1 VNWKKLIVVL
11 GVLALA
17 GAAVYFV
24 RGGSKPKTPEKQLPT
39 AAAKRMDLA
48 IVAEASGLLEPIR
61 VVEVK
66 SKASGEV
73 QRVLVETGTRVEQG
87 ALLTEIDPRDV
98 QNALSQAEADLES
111 ARVRLQT
118 VDAQRKRMEELRASG
133 VVTQDELET
142 SVDASATARAA
153 MVRADTNLQ
162 LARIRRQDVT
172 IRAPIAGT
180 ILEKAIEPG
189 QIIAS
194 ATSNVS
200 GGTTLFKMADLSE
213 MQVRAK
219 VDETDIGKIQP
230 GMEARVS
237 LEAYPNRSFTGEV
250 VKIEPQAVVE
260 QNVTLFP
267 VLIRLKNSEGLL
279 KPGMNAEVSIEV
291 ASRNGVVAIPNTAV
305 ASMREAGSAAA
316 ALGLDEQAVRA
327 QLRPGGG
334 GSPGAGDPS
343 GAGGAPGAGGASGAG
358 APPGAG
364 APSAEGAP
372 AAAPS
377 PECAALLERVR
388 SGGGFSSLS
397 EEDREKLRACR
408 PAGMA
413 TEASFRTRGGGGSR
427 ESRGGNADRRPGVIF
442 VQQEGGP
449 QPRRVMLGLSDW
461 DNTEVISGLQEGE
474 QVYLISVAQ
483 LQQQQQQSLDR
494 MRQRTGGIIPGA
506 GGGGPRGGGGR

>member
-1 VNWKKLIVVL
+1 
-11 GVLALA
+11 
-17 GAAVYFV
+17 
-24 RGGSKPKTPEKQLPT
+24 
-39 AAAKRMDLA
+39 
-48 IVAEASGLLEPIR
+48 
-61 VVEVK
+61 
-66 SKASGEV
+66 
-73 QRVLVETGTRVEQG
+73 
-87 ALLTEIDPRDV
+87 V

-111 ARVRLQT
+111 ARVRQQT

-153 MVRADTNLQ
+153 LVRADTNLQ

-172 IRAPIAGT
+172 IKAPIAGT
-180 ILEKAIEPG
+180 ILEKTIEPG

-200 GGTTLFKMADLSE
+200 GGTTLLKMADLSE

-267 VLIRLKNSEGLL
+267 VLIHLKNSEGLL

-305 ASMREAGSAAA
+305 VSMREAGSAAA

-334 GSPGAGDPS
+334 APGTGDPPV
-343 GAGGAPGAGGASGAG
+343 AGGAPGAGV
-358 APPGAG
+358 PPGAG

-377 PECAALLERVR
+377 PECAALLERMR

-397 EEDREKLRACR
+397 DADREKLRACR

-413 TEASFRTRGGGGSR
+413 TEASFRSRSGGGSGQG
-427 ESRGGNADRRPGVIF
+427 RGGNADRRPGVIF

-474 QVYLISVAQ
+474 QVYLVSVAQ

-494 MRQRTGGIIPGA
+494 MRQRTGGVFPGA
-506 GGGGPRGGGGR
+506 GGGGTRGGGGR

>member
-1 VNWKKLIVVL
+1 MNWKRLFLIIAVL
-11 GVLALA
+11 SLA
-17 GAAVYFV
+17 GGAVFYV
-24 RGGSKPKTPEKQLPT
+24 RDRSKQKGSEHPLPT

-48 IVAEASGLLEPIR
+48 IVADASGLLEPIR

-73 QRVLVETGTRVEQG
+73 LRVLVETGTQVAQG
-87 ALLTEIDPRDV
+87 ALMAEIDPRDV

-111 ARVRLQT
+111 ARVKVQV

-133 VVTQDELET
+133 VVTQQELET
-142 SVDASATARAA
+142 SVDAAATARAA

-180 ILEKAIEPG
+180 ILDRTIEPG

-200 GGTTLFKMADLSE
+200 GGTTLFKMADLSD

-219 VDETDIGKIQP
+219 IDETDIGKIQP
-230 GMEARVS
+230 GMTAKVS
-237 LEAYPNRSFTGEV
+237 LEAYPGRAFTGDV

-267 VLIRLKNSEGLL
+267 VLIHLKNSEGLL

-291 ASRNGVVAIPNTAV
+291 SSRNNVIAIPNSAV
-305 ASMREAGSAAA
+305 VGMREAATAAG
-316 ALGLDEQAVRA
+316 ALGLDEAAVRA
-327 QLRPGGG
+327 QLRPPGGG
-334 GSPGAGDPS
+334 GGW
-343 GAGGAPGAGGASGAG
+343 GAPAGS
-358 APPGAG
+358 G
-364 APSAEGAP
+364 APSSPGEPVPASATAP
-372 AAAPS
+372 AAEPS
-377 PECAALLERVR
+377 PECKALFERLHSDGGFAAL
-388 SGGGFSSLS
+388 SDA
-397 EEDREKLRACR
+397 DREQLRQCR
-408 PAGMA
+408 PAGA
-413 TEASFRTRGGGGSR
+413 GAAEGSGGRFRSHGGGSGQG
-427 ESRGGNADRRPGVIF
+427 RGGNADRRPGVIF
-442 VQQEGGP
+442 VQQDGAP

-461 DNTEVISGLQEGE
+461 DNTEVISGLEEGE
-474 QVYLISVAQ
+474 QVYLVSVAQ

-494 MRQRTGGIIPGA
+494 MRQRNGGVIPGA
-506 GGGGPRGGGGR
+506 GGGGSRGGGGR

>member
-1 VNWKKLIVVL
+1 MNWKKLILIV
-11 GVLALA
+11 GVLALIGA
-17 GAAVYFV
+17 GVYFA
-24 RGGSKPKTPEKQLPT
+24 RGRSQPKTPTSQLPT
-39 AAAKRMDLA
+39 AAARRMDLA

-73 QRVLVETGTRVEQG
+73 QNVLVETGARVEQG
-87 ALLTEIDPRDV
+87 TLLAEIDPRDV

-118 VDAQRKRMEELRASG
+118 VEAQRKRMEELRASG
-133 VVTQDELET
+133 VVTQQELET
-142 SVDASATARAA
+142 SVDAAATARAA
-153 MVRADTNLQ
+153 LVRADTNLQ

-172 IRAPIAGT
+172 IRAPVAGT
-180 ILEKAIEPG
+180 ILERTIEPG
-189 QIIAS
+189 LIIAS

-213 MQVRAK
+213 MQARAK

-237 LEAYPNRSFTGEV
+237 LEAYPNRTFTGEV

-267 VLIRLKNSEGLL
+267 VLIRLKNTEGLL
-279 KPGMNAEVSIEV
+279 RPGMNAEVSIEV

-305 ASMREAGSAAA
+305 VAMREAASAAT
-316 ALGLDEQAVRA
+316 ALGLDEAAVRA
-327 QLRPGGG
+327 QLRP
-334 GSPGAGDPS
+334 
-343 GAGGAPGAGGASGAG
+343 
-358 APPGAG
+358 AG
-364 APSAEGAP
+364 APSNAGLPGGGDPSAAGGSGPPGAP
-372 AAAPS
+372 AAEPS
-377 PECAALLERVR
+377 PECAALFERLR
-388 SGGGFSSLS
+388 SDAGVPALS
-397 EEDREKLRACR
+397 DADREQLRACR
-408 PAGMA
+408 PQGLAEGGGGG
-413 TEASFRTRGGGGSR
+413 FRSRGGGQGR
-427 ESRGGNADRRPGVIF
+427 GGGNADRRPGVIF
-442 VQQEGGP
+442 VQQDGGP

-474 QVYLISVAQ
+474 QVYLVSVAQ

-494 MRQRTGGIIPGA
+494 IRQRTGGVIPGA